1 MKIHNSINWRDNL
14 YLFNYRSVSEES
26 LEYFHAHDGLEI
38 LYIHEG
44 AGSYF
49 IENQRYTLQPGTL
62 VLIKPFQVHKLKVVV
77 PPNYI
82 RSLLKIKASVI
93 ERFLTSLPQL
103 ASAFNELMAH
113 PLPNQVFHLSPN
125 EACYFENQF
134 LQLHELLAVTASKL
148 QKEVV
153 TLFLFQ
159 FFTYFNSHIYSLEN
173 NNKRNHAA
181 APRSTEPIGA
191 IVKWIDRYY
200 KLSFTI
206 NDIASELHFS
216 ASYLSKVFKDQMGV
230 TIVEYTNEK
239 RLEEARTLLAL
250 EFLTIEEISRK
261 TGFNYPSYFIAMFKK
276 KYGVTPLRYRMS
288 ME

>member
-1 MKIHNSINWRDNL
+1 
-14 YLFNYRSVSEES
+14 

-49 IENQRYTLQPGTL
+49 IENQRYKLQPGTL
-62 VLIKPFQVHKLKVVV
+62 VVIKPFQVHKLKVIV

-93 ERFLTSLPQL
+93 ERFLTALPQL
-103 ASAFNELMAH
+103 TSAFNELIAH
-113 PLPNQVFHLSPN
+113 PLPNQVFHLSPKDASDL
-125 EACYFENQF
+125 EIQF
-134 LQLHELLAVTASKL
+134 LQLHELLAVAPLKL

-159 FFTYFNSHIYSLEN
+159 FFTYFNSHIFSLEN
-173 NNKRNHAA
+173 NTMRVHAA
-181 APRSTEPIGA
+181 TVRSTEPIGA

-216 ASYLSKVFKDQMGV
+216 ASYLSKVFKEQMGV
-230 TIVEYTNEK
+230 TIIEYTNEK

-250 EFLTIEEISRK
+250 EFLTIEEISRE

-276 KYGVTPLRYRMS
+276 KYGITPLRYRMS